1 MYKRQRSHIRII
13 GTRAFVH
20 SKGANKLGHASW
32 EGIVCGFSQSESNS
46 FRMWNPKTRRAVESK
61 NVVFIETLL
70 HLLSPFRRLSPPQ
83 GLEAPTFEISDNSL
97 DNNCTSREDV
107 IQDVRDYTS
116 ASDFDTNDL
125 IELLIPMQASPGGSS
140 PGGVTPQRSPSF
152 SESAPVRVTETAP
165 APAPASAAPQAT
177 ATGTNLY
184 AMQPGVTHAVA
195 RSQAC

>member
-1 MYKRQRSHIRII
+1 M
-13 GTRAFVH
+13 
-20 SKGANKLGHASW
+20 
-32 EGIVCGFSQSESNS
+32 CGFSQSESNS